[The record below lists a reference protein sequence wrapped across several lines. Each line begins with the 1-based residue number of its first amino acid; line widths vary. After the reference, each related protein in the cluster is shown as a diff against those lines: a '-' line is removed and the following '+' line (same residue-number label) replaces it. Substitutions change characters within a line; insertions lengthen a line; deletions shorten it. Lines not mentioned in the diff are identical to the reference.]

1 MDIRKITAAAAVFA
15 VLCTAAS
22 CSSKDK
28 KSSSTSSAN
37 KAPEAATEA
46 PSETVEGVDANDA
59 VDAVSGDAYLAI
71 ADESFSVQYLGDKDD
86 HKNNQLSYDAG
97 IAHIEG
103 NGDYTVSVT
112 ADTNGFRYDTTGDI
126 NGEFVVKGLGFA
138 AVIIDDAEKTMPNA
152 VITINGVKVDGRD
165 IELTKKSYT
174 NTESGSVRA
183 NIFNEWVSDD
193 GLPADARSA
202 EGALFNNGDN
212 SSPAEINDGG
222 FSAQIVNREDF
233 AQWKNVE
240 VSFTVSGM
248 DK

>member
-1 MDIRKITAAAAVFA
+1 MDIRKITAAAAALAMLFG
-15 VLCTAAS
+15 AAS

-28 KSSSTSSAN
+28 KSSSTT
-37 KAPEAATEA
+37 KAPEPATEA
-46 PSETVEGVDANDA
+46 ASETIEGVDANDA

-138 AVIIDDAEKTMPNA
+138 AVIIDDAEKTMPDA
-152 VITINGVKVDGRD
+152 VITIKGIKVDGRD
-165 IELTKKSYT
+165 IELAKKSYT

-183 NIFNEWVSDD
+183 NIYNEWVSDD

-202 EGALFNNGDN
+202 EGALFNNGDTN
-212 SSPAEINDGG
+212 SPTEVNDGS
-222 FSAQIVNREDF
+222 FSAQIVSRDDF

>member
-1 MDIRKITAAAAVFA
+1 MDIRKITAAAAA
-15 VLCTAAS
+15 LTMLLGAAS

-28 KSSSTSSAN
+28 KSSSTT
-37 KAPEAATEA
+37 KAPEPATEA
-46 PSETVEGVDANDA
+46 VSETVEGVDANDA

-138 AVIIDDAEKTMPNA
+138 AVIIDDAEKTMPDA
-152 VITINGVKVDGRD
+152 VITIKGIKVDGRD
-165 IELTKKSYT
+165 IELAKKSYT

-183 NIFNEWVSDD
+183 NIYNEWVSDD

-202 EGALFNNGDN
+202 EGALFNNGDTN
-212 SSPAEINDGG
+212 SPTEINDGS
-222 FSAQIVNREDF
+222 FSAPIVSRDDF

>member
-1 MDIRKITAAAAVFA
+1 MDLRKITAAAAA
-15 VLCTAAS
+15 LAMLCGAAS

-28 KSSSTSSAN
+28 KSSSTKN
-37 KAPEAATEA
+37 AAEPA
-46 PSETVEGVDANDA
+46 VQAASETDEGVDANDA

-71 ADESFSVQYLGDKDD
+71 ADEGFNVQYLGDKDD
-86 HKNNQLSYDAG
+86 NKNNQLSYDAG

-152 VITINGVKVDGRD
+152 VITINSIKVDGKD
-165 IELTKKSYT
+165 IGLTKKSYT

-193 GLPADARSA
+193 SLPADARTA
-202 EGALFNNGDN
+202 EGALFNNGD
-212 SSPAEINDGG
+212 SASPSDINDGS
-222 FSAQIVNREDF
+222 FSAQIVSRDDF

-240 VSFTVSGM
+240 VSFTVSGIVS
-248 DK
+248 

>member
-1 MDIRKITAAAAVFA
+1 MDIRKITAAAAALAMLFG
-15 VLCTAAS
+15 AAS

-28 KSSSTSSAN
+28 KSSSSTA
-37 KAPEAATEA
+37 KAPEPATEA
-46 PSETVEGVDANDA
+46 VSETIEGVDANDA

-138 AVIIDDAEKTMPNA
+138 AVIIDDAEKTMPDA
-152 VITINGVKVDGRD
+152 VITIKGIKVDGRD
-165 IELTKKSYT
+165 IELAKKSYT

-183 NIFNEWVSDD
+183 NIYNEWVSDD

-202 EGALFNNGDN
+202 EGALFNNGDTN
-212 SSPAEINDGG
+212 SPTEVNDGS
-222 FSAQIVNREDF
+222 FSAQIVSRDDF

>member
-1 MDIRKITAAAAVFA
+1 MLFG
-15 VLCTAAS
+15 AAS

-28 KSSSTSSAN
+28 KSSSSTA
-37 KAPEAATEA
+37 KAPEPATEA
-46 PSETVEGVDANDA
+46 VSETVEGVDANDA

-138 AVIIDDAEKTMPNA
+138 AVIIDDAEKTMPDA
-152 VITINGVKVDGRD
+152 VITIKGIKVDGRD
-165 IELTKKSYT
+165 IELAKKSYT

-183 NIFNEWVSDD
+183 NIYNEWVSDD

-202 EGALFNNGDN
+202 EGALFNNGDTN
-212 SSPAEINDGG
+212 SPTEINDGS
-222 FSAQIVNREDF
+222 FSAQIVSRDDF

>member
-1 MDIRKITAAAAVFA
+1 MEFRKITAAAAA
-15 VLCTAAS
+15 MAMLCTAVS

-28 KSSSTSSAN
+28 KSGETAK
-37 KAPEAATEA
+37 KAASKTVEAA
-46 PSETVEGVDANDA
+46 SEPVEGVDANDA

-71 ADESFSVQYLGDKDD
+71 ADEGFNVQYLGDKDD

-97 IAHIEG
+97 IAHISG

-126 NGEFVVKGLGFA
+126 NGEFAVKGLGFA
-138 AVIIDDAEKTMPNA
+138 AVIIDDAEEAMPNA
-152 VITINGVKVDGRD
+152 VITIKNIKVDGKD
-165 IELTKKSYT
+165 IELVKKSYT

-193 GLPADARSA
+193 SIPADAKSA
-202 EGALFNNGDN
+202 EGALFNNNDTN
-212 SSPAEINDGG
+212 SPSEINDGG
-222 FSAQIVNREDF
+222 FSAQIVSRDDF

>member
-28 KSSSTSSAN
+28 KKDAGSEV
-37 KAPEAATEA
+37 EAT
-46 PSETVEGVDANDA
+46 SETVEGVDANDA

-138 AVIIDDAEKTMPNA
+138 AVIIDDAEKAMPNA
-152 VITINGVKVDGRD
+152 VITIKGVKVDGKD
-165 IELTKKSYT
+165 IEIAKKSYT

-193 GLPADARSA
+193 SLPSDARSA
-202 EGALFNNGDN
+202 DGALFNNGD
-212 SSPAEINDGG
+212 SASPSDINDGG
-222 FSAQIVNREDF
+222 FSAQIVSREDF
-233 AQWKNVE
+233 AEWKNVE
-240 VSFTVSGM
+240 VSFTVSGL

>member
-1 MDIRKITAAAAVFA
+1 MDIRKITAAAAAFA
-15 VLCTAAS
+15 ILFGAAS

-28 KSSSTSSAN
+28 KSSAENSAKSTAE
-37 KAPEAATEA
+37 PATEA
-46 PSETVEGVDANDA
+46 TSETVEGVDANDA

-112 ADTNGFRYDTTGDI
+112 AETNGFRYDTTGDI
-126 NGEFVVKGLGFA
+126 NGEFAVKGIGFA
-138 AVIIDDAEKTMPNA
+138 AVIIDDAEKAMPDA
-152 VITINGVKVDGRD
+152 VITINSIKVDGND
-165 IELTKKSYT
+165 IGLTKKSYT

-193 GLPADARSA
+193 SLPSDARSA
-202 EGALFNNGDN
+202 EGALFNNGDVN
-212 SSPAEINDGG
+212 SPTEINDGG
-222 FSAQIVNREDF
+222 FSAQIVSREDF

-240 VSFTVSGM
+240 VSFTISGM

>member
-1 MDIRKITAAAAVFA
+1 MDIRKITAAAAALAMLFG
-15 VLCTAAS
+15 AAS

-28 KSSSTSSAN
+28 KSSSTT
-37 KAPEAATEA
+37 KAPEPATEA
-46 PSETVEGVDANDA
+46 VLETVEGVDANDA

-138 AVIIDDAEKTMPNA
+138 AVIIDDAEKTMPDA
-152 VITINGVKVDGRD
+152 VITIKGIKVDGRD
-165 IELTKKSYT
+165 IELAKKSYT

-183 NIFNEWVSDD
+183 NIYNEWVSDD

-202 EGALFNNGDN
+202 EGALFNNGDTN
-212 SSPAEINDGG
+212 SPTEVNDGS
-222 FSAQIVNREDF
+222 FSAQIVSRDDF

>member
-1 MDIRKITAAAAVFA
+1 MNIRKITAAAAAFA
-15 VLCTAAS
+15 MLGTAAA

-28 KSSSTSSAN
+28 KSITKN
-37 KAPEAATEA
+37 APEAASEA
-46 PSETVEGVDANDA
+46 VSESVEGVDAKDA

-71 ADESFSVQYLGDKDD
+71 ADEGFNVQYLGDKDEN
-86 HKNNQLSYDAG
+86 KNNQLSYDAG
-97 IAHIEG
+97 IAHIKG

-126 NGEFVVKGLGFA
+126 NGEFTVKGLGFA
-138 AVIIDDAEKTMPNA
+138 AVIIDDAEKTMPDA
-152 VITINGVKVDGRD
+152 VITVKGIKVDGKD
-165 IELTKKSYT
+165 VALTKKCYT

-193 GLPADARSA
+193 SLPSDAKCA
-202 EGALFNNGDN
+202 EGALFNNGDTN
-212 SSPAEINDGG
+212 SPSDINDGG
-222 FSAQIVNREDF
+222 FSAQIVSRDDF

-248 DK
+248 EK

>member
-1 MDIRKITAAAAVFA
+1 MDIRKITAASVVIA
-15 VLCTAAS
+15 VLCTAVS

-28 KSSSTSSAN
+28 KSSAGSEVGASL
-37 KAPEAATEA
+37 
-46 PSETVEGVDANDA
+46 ETVEGVDANDA

-138 AVIIDDAEKTMPNA
+138 AVIIDDAEKAMPDA
-152 VITINGVKVDGRD
+152 VITITGVKVDGKD
-165 IELTKKSYT
+165 IGLEKKSYT

-183 NIFNEWVSDD
+183 NIFNEWVSDES
-193 GLPADARSA
+193 LPSDARSA
-202 EGALFNNGDN
+202 EGALFNNGDPA
-212 SSPAEINDGG
+212 SPSDINDGG
-222 FSAQIVNREDF
+222 FSAQIVSRDDF
-233 AQWKNVE
+233 AEWKNVE
-240 VSFTVSGM
+240 VSFTVSGL